1 MTGNFV
7 YPCRQPMM
15 KIIILIVMI
24 SMPPLDKIFWPS
36 MKQGTLSI
44 LFVKD
49 TSFRMVIWVW
59 GRGGGPGCR

>member
-1 MTGNFV
+1 
-7 YPCRQPMM
+7 MM

-49 TSFRMVIWVW
+49 TSLESSCGFGAGEGDLDV
-59 GRGGGPGCR
+59 GENFF